1 MSSAYVH
8 GSFSPT
14 LALRAAWDPASG
26 IIEERSPLL
35 ETLRAITL
43 TDI

>member
-14 LALRAAWDPASG
+14 LALRAWDPASG
-26 IIEERSPLL
+26 IIEERNPLL
-35 ETLRAITL
+35 EALRAI
-43 TDI
+43 